1 MSNNQYIQIAKF
13 NLKTGI
19 SEEEFLNIEKEVR
32 AVISVQ
38 AGFLGRDL
46 YKDETG
52 SWLIFIKWENKES
65 ANEWSATFKTL
76 KEGQAFIDTMDFSTA
91 RQEQFTG
98 VEL

>member
-52 SWLIFIKWENKES
+52 SWLIFIKWEN
-65 ANEWSATFKTL
+65 EWSATFKTL